1 MYLTQSLHRA
11 FQQAPDRAMTVC
23 DDRTHT
29 VREVMDRV
37 SRLAGGLRGLGMAE
51 GDRVA
56 VLAMNS
62 DRYHETFF
70 ASWWI
75 AAAVNPVN
83 LRWSAAEIAY
93 SLDDSGSKVLLVD
106 EAFAHLVPEL
116 RKSCPRLTTVLYC
129 GSGNAPEG
137 TLGYEELIAA
147 SVPAEDVRA
156 GGDTLAALL
165 YTGGTTGSPKGIM
178 ISHRGLM
185 TSTLGAQATTSA
197 AVADGT
203 LLVVA
208 PMFHI
213 AGLVGWMGQIIAGG
227 TIVFLPSFTAE
238 GVLRAIAHH
247 RVTSLGL
254 VPTMIQMLV
263 DHPTAG
269 AYDLSSLRRIGYGAS
284 TIPEALLTRAM
295 TTFPQAEFRQLYGM
309 TETAVVTTLGPG
321 EHRTGGRLLRS
332 AGRAA
337 PHCEVRIVDPG
348 GSELPPGQAGELTCR
363 GDNLMLGYWNKPA
376 ETAAA
381 LRGGWMHT
389 GDGAYIDED
398 GYVFITDRIK
408 DMIITGGENV
418 YPAEVENALAR
429 HPAVASCAVIGLP
442 DGHWGERVHAVV
454 VLRPGAT
461 ATETELRDHTRTM
474 IAGYKV
480 PRSMDFTDA
489 LPVSGAGKILKRE
502 IRAGL
507 LARGASG

>member
-11 FQQAPDRAMTVC
+11 FQQAPDSTMTVC
-23 DDRTHT
+23 ADRVRT

-37 SRLAGGLRGLGMAE
+37 SRLAGGLRSLGVGE

-62 DRYHETFF
+62 DHYHEVFF

-75 AAAVNPVN
+75 GAAVNPVN
-83 LRWSAAEIAY
+83 LRWSPAEIVYA
-93 SLDDSGSKVLLVD
+93 LDDSGSGVLLVD
-106 EAFAHLVPEL
+106 DAFAGLVPEL
-116 RKSCPRLTTVLYC
+116 RSRCPKLTTVLYC
-129 GSGNAPEG
+129 GDGPTPEG
-137 TLGYEELIAA
+137 TLGYEELLSGSA
-147 SVPAEDVRA
+147 PAEDLRA

-165 YTGGTTGSPKGIM
+165 YTGGTTGSPKGVM
-178 ISHRGLM
+178 ISHRGLT

-203 LLVVA
+203 LLVVT

-213 AGLVGWMGQIIAGG
+213 AGLVGWLGQIIAGG
-227 TIVFLPSFTAE
+227 TIVFLPSFTPE
-238 GVLRAIAHH
+238 SLFRAVSRH
-247 RVTSLGL
+247 RVTAMGL

-263 DHPTAG
+263 DHPAADTC
-269 AYDLSSLRRIGYGAS
+269 DLSSVRRIGYGAS
-284 TIPEALLTRAM
+284 VISESLLTRAM
-295 TTFPQAEFRQLYGM
+295 DMFPGAEFRQLYGM

-337 PHCEVRIVDPG
+337 PHCEIRVVGPDG
-348 GSELPPGQAGELTCR
+348 AELPRGRTGELLCR
-363 GDNLMLGYWNKPA
+363 GDNVMLGYWNRPA

-389 GDGAYIDED
+389 GDGAYIDEE

-442 DGHWGERVHAVV
+442 DERWGERVHAVV

-461 ATETELRDHTRTM
+461 ATEAELRDRARET

-480 PRSMDFTDA
+480 PRSVEFTGA
-489 LPVSGAGKILKRE
+489 LPLSGAGKVLKRE
-502 IRAGL
+502 LRAGRI
-507 LARGASG
+507 ARREPR